1 MQQVSYIVVFPTIFS
16 KNRIPQLIANIKE
29 VLQIK
34 NQQFTA
40 VKRDWDVI
48 LVNANDPVFASS
60 AINLLFGI
68 ERVAIARRVE
78 SDFKGIVSE
87 IAAVGGNLLLK
98 GERFLVKVD
107 GFSRGFLTKDV
118 EIAATSKIIEEK
130 SNLGA
135 RPGTEQNHDKLLYC
149 HLTKKNAYVCIFTDD
164 GAGGIPLVA
173 DRPDAVCC
181 IYDEL
186 SAISCY
192 ETIKQ
197 GFNPK
202 ITICYRKKS
211 ELISLARMLNHIL
224 PRLLR
229 QDVTVD
235 VLYIK
240 TGKSSYQ
247 GLVSLVLEILIND
260 ARSCGISRVSVPVS
274 SLVFPV
280 EFVDYATNRV
290 FESKKTPI
298 LPLSGLDSG
307 MFADAGQLGLER
319 SIPGLV
325 RLLSG
330 AGKAAGFAAEE
341 LEQAL
346 KSRQEVSVV
355 VGPNNVHDFLDSLD
369 H

>member
-1 MQQVSYIVVFPTIFS
+1 MQQVSYVVVFPTIFS
-16 KNRIPQLIANIKE
+16 QNKIPQLITNIKE
-29 VLQIK
+29 ILQIK
-34 NQQFTA
+34 NQKFTT
-40 VKRDWDVI
+40 VKRDWDII
-48 LVNANDPVFASS
+48 LVDANDPVFASS

-68 ERVAIARRVE
+68 KRVTIARRVDN
-78 SDFKGIVSE
+78 DFKGIVSE
-87 IAAVGGNLLLK
+87 IATVGGNLLLK

-118 EIAATSKIIEEK
+118 EMAATSKIIEEK
-130 SNLGA
+130 SSLGA
-135 RPGTEQNHDKLLYC
+135 RPGTEQNYDKLLYC
-149 HLTKKNAYVCIFTDD
+149 HLTKKHAYISIFTDD
-164 GAGGIPLVA
+164 GAGGVPLVA
-173 DRPDAVCC
+173 GSPDAVCC

-211 ELISLARMLNHIL
+211 ELINLARMLNQIL

-229 QDVTVD
+229 RDVTVD
-235 VLYIK
+235 VLYINAAK
-240 TGKSSYQ
+240 GSYQ
-247 GLVSLVLEILIND
+247 GLVSLILEILIND

-274 SLVFPV
+274 PLIFPA
-280 EFVDYATNRV
+280 EFVDYTTNRI

-319 SIPGLV
+319 SIPGV
-325 RLLSG
+325 ARLLRG
-330 AGKAAGFAAEE
+330 AGKAAGFAAEQ

-346 KSRQEVSVV
+346 KSRQKVSVM